1 MWSVIRLG
9 AGWLNVASS
18 FYSEAT
24 RNSSALMALRELER
38 DGAGSL
44 FPGKRLRL
52 EEPLPEKDSRSL
64 RRPTTTATN
73 STQRISAID
82 DQRRTGHITRGIT
95 REINRQWP

>member
-38 DGAGSL
+38 DGAGIL
-44 FPGKRLRL
+44 FP
-52 EEPLPEKDSRSL
+52 
-64 RRPTTTATN
+64 
-73 STQRISAID
+73 
-82 DQRRTGHITRGIT
+82 
-95 REINRQWP
+95 